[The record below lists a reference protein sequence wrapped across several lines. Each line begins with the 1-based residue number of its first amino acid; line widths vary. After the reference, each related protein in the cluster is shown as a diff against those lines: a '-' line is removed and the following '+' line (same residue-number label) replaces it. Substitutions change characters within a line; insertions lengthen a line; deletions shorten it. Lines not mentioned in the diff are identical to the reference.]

1 MWAIYLK
8 EINTFFSSLIGYIT
22 IAVFLILLGLFLWVF
37 PDTSILDYGYA
48 TLDSMFATAPLIFL
62 FLIPAITMRSFA
74 EELQTGTIEFLY
86 TRPITDWS
94 IVLGKYLAT
103 VTLVVFALL
112 PCLVYYY
119 TVYNLATPT
128 GNVDSGAFWGSYIA
142 LELLGASFCAI
153 GLFVSSLTKN
163 QIVAFVSAVFLCF
176 IFYLGFEYISKLPM
190 FFGKIDSIIQS
201 LGFQAHFDSMSRGV
215 IDTRDVLYFST
226 IIFLFLFFTKSSLE
240 SKKW

>member
-94 IVLGKYLAT
+94 IVLGKYFAT

-142 LELLGASFCAI
+142 LVLLGASFCAI
-153 GLFVSSLTKN
+153 GIFVSSLTKN
-163 QIVAFVSAVFLCF
+163 QIVAFVIAVFLCF

-190 FFGKIDSIIQS
+190 FFGKMDSIIQS